1 MNERE
6 RFIGMVGLMP
16 HAPVLIPEV
25 GGGREG
31 QASKSVEALRE
42 LSARMLQFQP
52 DRTVLISPHSPR
64 RLGSFGVWAG
74 ARLEGTLAP
83 FGCPQVGVD
92 LKNDE
97 AFIRALKL
105 ETEAC
110 AVSVEEIPVRPLDHG
125 AIVPLYFLTE
135 AGWNGATV
143 VLGLN
148 YPGEGGLAELGRC
161 IAAAAEECG
170 GRTVVI
176 ASGDMSHRLKP
187 GGPAGYHPEAR
198 TFDETFVAF
207 LRQGQY
213 DLITSI
219 DPSLQE
225 LAAEDVV
232 DSTLVALASV
242 EDHSTNHEVLSY
254 EGPFGVG
261 YCVAV
266 LYEAPVPEPAEI
278 SRRNPAPSEMEITVE
293 GQRLPALARQVV
305 AAHLQGQISLP
316 PEVEPGG
323 SLAQRRGVFVT
334 IRTREGELRGCKGNL
349 EPYFSNLMEET
360 RAVALSSAFNDG
372 RFRPVG
378 SGELDELL
386 FEVSVLH
393 PLEPV
398 RSPAELDPKT
408 YGILVRAADGRQAV
422 MLPDVAGLDTVE
434 LQMNATLH
442 KAGIAPDG
450 PVNIFRFRVD
460 KFSEPIEDGLQ
471 DS

>member
-25 GGGREG
+25 GGGRER
-31 QASKSVEALRE
+31 QASKSVQALRE
-42 LSARMLQFQP
+42 LSARMLEFQP
-52 DRTVLISPHSPR
+52 ERTVLISPHSPR
-64 RLGSFGVWAG
+64 RLGSFGVWSG
-74 ARLEGTLAP
+74 ARLQGTLAP

-92 LKNDE
+92 LRNDE

-105 ETEAC
+105 EAEAC
-110 AVSVEEIPVRPLDHG
+110 ALSVEEIPVRPLDHG
-125 AIVPLYFLTE
+125 AIVPLYFLVE
-135 AGWNGATV
+135 AGWAGATV

-161 IAAAAEECG
+161 IAAAAKECG

-187 GGPAGYHPEAR
+187 GAPAGYHPEAR
-198 TFDETFVAF
+198 TFDDTFVSL

-213 DLITSI
+213 RLIPGI
-219 DPSLQE
+219 DASLQE

-266 LYEAPVPEPAEI
+266 LYEAPVLEPAEI
-278 SRRNPAPSEMEITVE
+278 PRPILPTPPEVKITVE
-293 GQRLPALARQVV
+293 GHRLPSLARQVV
-305 AAHLQGQISLP
+305 VAHLQGQVSLP
-316 PEVEPGG
+316 PEINPGG
-323 SLAQRRGVFVT
+323 YLAQRRGVFVT

-360 RAVALSSAFNDG
+360 RAVVLSSAFNDG
-372 RFRPVG
+372 RFRPVV
-378 SGELDELL
+378 SGELDGLL

-398 RSPAELDPKT
+398 RSPAELDPKI
-408 YGILVRAADGRQAV
+408 YGILVRTEDGRQAV
-422 MLPDVAGLDTVE
+422 MLPGVEGLDTVE
-434 LQMNATLH
+434 LQMNATLR
-442 KAGIAPDG
+442 KGGIASDEA
-450 PVNIFRFRVD
+450 VNIFRFRVD
-460 KFSEPIEDGLQ
+460 KFSEPTEGGL
-471 DS
+471 